1 MSLQQTVD
9 GLLNLGAQV
18 YTAKNQAETEAELAR
33 ADERRT
39 ATDEFQERL
48 FEERQTQANAVAAQ
62 GQNLIKYGV
71 FGLLG
76 FGALMIGLKVI
87 K

>member
-1 MSLQQTVD
+1 MSLQETVD

-76 FGALMIGLKVI
+76 FGALMIGLKVV

>member
-1 MSLQQTVD
+1 MSLQKTVD
-9 GLLNLGAQV
+9 GLINLGAQV

-33 ADERRT
+33 ADERRI

-48 FEERQTQANAVAAQ
+48 FEERQTQANAIASQ
-62 GQNLIKYGV
+62 GQNLLKYGV

-76 FGALMIGLKVI
+76 FGALMIGLKGAR
-87 K
+87 